1 MILTSPGHTAV
12 TSLFP
17 DLHDTLRTFRL
28 LKMNN
33 QLQQRQGR
41 SLVRS
46 ANGSPAG
53 SPSPSPHRQSQRELP
68 GDRDLSL
75 IMVYDTSGVVS
86 LQVRDFVA
94 LGTRGHLQNGEV
106 PVSAPRHAPTY
117 EVRVDLAMLAYANR
131 TAQSGLQAGRWMVWR
146 TIASRDWRYT
156 LSEGGQGPPLISH
169 ITPYSRPSG
178 PRRRARDLRRSSV

>member
-1 MILTSPGHTAV
+1 
-12 TSLFP
+12 
-17 DLHDTLRTFRL
+17 
-28 LKMNN
+28 MNN

-46 ANGSPAG
+46 ANGTPTG
-53 SPSPSPHRQSQRELP
+53 SPSPSPDREGRREFP
-68 GDRDLSL
+68 GDKELSL
-75 IMVYDTSGVVS
+75 IMVRDIGELS

-94 LGTRGHLQNGEV
+94 LGTRGHLLQGEV
-106 PVSAPRHAPTY
+106 QVLAPQHAPTY
-117 EVRVDLAMLAYANR
+117 EVRVDLAILAYANR
-131 TAQSGLQAGRWMVWR
+131 TAQPGLQAGRYMVWR